1 MLSKVHEISLF
12 VIGATK
18 ILFYISYYA
27 FKNASHI
34 FLSVWEKTSCSAAGL
49 KSSFVYLEMCLL
61 LQKKVSPE
69 QLQELF
75 HCRPVA
81 YGSSPGYEAASATP
95 CIQPPPPL
103 HSSSAGSARRS
114 GSARVSEEAAFQSRL
129 CYSVVSELLMYGV
142 THREIIHMEGYPG
155 SFPPSSTLPAQ

>member
-1 MLSKVHEISLF
+1 MIRTH
-12 VIGATK
+12 
-18 ILFYISYYA
+18 
-27 FKNASHI
+27 
-34 FLSVWEKTSCSAAGL
+34 
-49 KSSFVYLEMCLL
+49 VY
-61 LQKKVSPE
+61 
-69 QLQELF
+69 
-75 HCRPVA
+75 CRPVA

-142 THREIIHMEGYPG
+142 TLREIIHMEGYPG
-155 SFPPSSTLPAQ
+155 SFPPSSTLPQPSQIFLLKMSYIPVTETGVYCIRRVGSLASYWLQ